1 MEPRASAAYNEAGT
15 FCEIRLRWCLQW
27 RRVGTRKGKEG
38 EGKGRKGKKEIM
50 KERKKARKEEGRRTN
65 SKTEGSSP

>member
-1 MEPRASAAYNEAGT
+1 MRSGFVGAYSGDELA
-15 FCEIRLRWCLQW
+15 Q
-27 RRVGTRKGKEG
+27 GKEG